1 MTNSKPKSGS
11 YKSKII
17 AILVA
22 LIVMIGIPS
31 NVHAVAASLTFNPVA
46 TTSSAAFF
54 SGTAGVNGV
63 NTVLYDGQTIATV
76 WDINTA
82 CAADIVSIKAS
93 ADYFADY
100 TTTDAQGA
108 FLFVGDTATFNPLGS
123 ITGITE
129 GVDLG
134 THIFSDI
141 GGSHSKDGTVSGVWS
156 NDLTLSTI
164 NVATILFGQ
173 NTYIDGVTTINKPV
187 VDIEYSEGS
196 VCRSIVTPTN
206 PAMPTAESAVLTS
219 FDITAQKNDTPM
231 LAQTGEPSLLWLL
244 ISLNMLGLS
253 IVIMRRLTCSATH

>member
-1 MTNSKPKSGS
+1 
-11 YKSKII
+11 
-17 AILVA
+17 
-22 LIVMIGIPS
+22 MIGIPS

-54 SGTAGVNGV
+54 SGTSGFDGA
-63 NTVLYDGQTIATV
+63 NTVAYTGQPIATV
-76 WDINTA
+76 WSIDTA
-82 CAADIVSIKAS
+82 CPADIVSVTAS
-93 ADYFADY
+93 AEYAADY
-100 TTTDAQGA
+100 MTTDSQGA
-108 FLFVGDTATFNPLGS
+108 YLFVGDPATLTPLGS
-123 ITGITE
+123 ITNITD
-129 GVDLG
+129 GYDLG
-134 THIFSDI
+134 THVFTDI
-141 GGSHSKDGTVSGVWS
+141 GGSSPKDGVVGGTWS